1 MSPEPERRG
10 GPERRGP
17 EPPYELDVVRLR
29 LADDC
34 LIIAPGGRGPDEGR
48 ADGGGGEGSG
58 DLVRPALP
66 VDGGELV
73 CDPGIADPAAAG
85 CMSARVLA
93 ADVPEWVDLVYGPE
107 VARAARELLAGE
119 AGGAGGPARTVRT
132 TWFTRP
138 SPTAWILLRIAQGLW
153 MRRYWPTPAARPV
166 PAPDPFLL
174 DLELGALMQAES
186 VPVCFGTDVMELLVY
201 GPHRGRIRGA
211 AERLR
216 DRGAPDVLARRLH
229 ILLRRALAWLIAQ
242 IEDDDGESNGV
253 GAGSGVGADDVEAL
267 WALYDDLGG
276 LPRPVSE
283 SYYASTARGPARDWG
298 PPRTAAG
305 PEDEWGGGAPV
316 RHGVDT
322 LDWSQNLHGLLD
334 TGDGAVRWFVAPAD
348 DGLLRLEVSAPLAER
363 LVRDAEGARALARVP
378 IPAGLP
384 VLVELAPD
392 GTGTRLTGW
401 AAVSADEA
409 QAVDTVDVVSAPG
422 GRGPLRGA
430 ARERMRAVQREATAW
445 ARRRAVAVRRQGGAD
460 PEGVPWDR
468 LVPRRIPSGLDLS
481 MPWAAE
487 VAAVAGTT
495 LRL

>member
-1 MSPEPERRG
+1 MSPES
-10 GPERRGP
+10 ERRGP
-17 EPPYELDVVRLR
+17 GTPSGLDVVRLR
-29 LADDC
+29 LADDG
-34 LIIAPGGRGPDEGR
+34 LVIAPGGRGPDEGG
-48 ADGGGGEGSG
+48 AGSGGGG

-93 ADVPEWVDLVYGPE
+93 AEVPQWVGLVYGPD
-107 VARAARELLAGE
+107 VARAARELLAGS
-119 AGGAGGPARTVRT
+119 AGGADGPARTVRT

-138 SPTAWILLRIAQGLW
+138 SPAAWTLLRIAQGLW
-153 MRRYWPTPAARPV
+153 MRRYWPTPVARPV

-174 DLELGALMQAES
+174 DLELGALMQAEP
-186 VPVCFGTDVMELLVY
+186 VPACFGTDVMELLVY
-201 GPHRGRIRGA
+201 GPHRDRIRGA
-211 AERLR
+211 AEQLR
-216 DRGAPDVLARRLH
+216 DHGAPDVLARRLH
-229 ILLRRALAWLIAQ
+229 ILLRRALAWLIAR
-242 IEDDDGESNGV
+242 IEDNDGEGV
-253 GAGSGVGADDVEAL
+253 GAGADSGTGADDIGAL

-283 SYYASTARGPARDWG
+283 SYYASTARGPARDG
-298 PPRTAAG
+298 GAPRAAAG
-305 PEDEWGGGAPV
+305 PEGEWGGGAPV

-348 DGLLRLEVSAPLAER
+348 DGRLRLEVSAPLAER
-363 LVRDAEGARALARVP
+363 LVRDTEGVRALARVP

-392 GTGTRLTGW
+392 ETGTRLTGW

-409 QAVDTVDVVSAPG
+409 RVVDTVDVVSAPG

-430 ARERMRAVQREATAW
+430 ARERMRATQREAAAW
-445 ARRRAVAVRRQGGAD
+445 ARRRAGTVRRQGGAD
-460 PEGVPWDR
+460 PEGSPWDR
-468 LVPRRIPSGLDLS
+468 PVPRRIPSGLDLS

-487 VAAVAGTT
+487 VAAVVGTP
-495 LRL
+495 LRS